1 MTDLQIDI
9 DTSAVD
15 AVVRAWAIMPE
26 RAVAALTGGV
36 TESTLLLERETKERT
51 PRGAT
56 HALEQSIS
64 ARPAQVSPEAVVGSI
79 GSSQPHA
86 LHVELGTKPHMPPVD
101 PLVDWVKAK
110 FGVDPEEAERIAWGV
125 ARKIAAKG
133 TEGQHMFANALA
145 DNEGQIAAIFERHIQ
160 GLAAELAEVT
170 GV

>member
-1 MTDLQIDI
+1 MTDIQIDI

-15 AVVRAWAIMPE
+15 AVIRAWAVMPE
-26 RAVAALTGGV
+26 RAIAVLTAGV
-36 TESTLLLERETKERT
+36 TEATLLLERETKERT

-56 HALEQSIS
+56 GALEASI
-64 ARPAQVSPEAVVGSI
+64 AAQPAQVSPEAVVGSI

-86 LHVELGTKPHMPPVD
+86 LHVELGTRPHMPPIA
-101 PLVDWVKAK
+101 PLVDWAKAK

-133 TEGQHMFANALA
+133 TEGQHMFADALA
-145 DNEGQIAAIFERHIQ
+145 SNEGQIASIFERHIQ
-160 GLAAELAEVT
+160 GLAAELAEVP